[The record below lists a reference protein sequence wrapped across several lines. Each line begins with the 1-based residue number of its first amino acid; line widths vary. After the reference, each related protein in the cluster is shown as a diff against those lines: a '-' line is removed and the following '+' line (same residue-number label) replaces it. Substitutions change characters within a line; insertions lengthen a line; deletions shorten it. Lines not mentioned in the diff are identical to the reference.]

1 MGLKNWLVAWKLR
14 KEIDK
19 IKKKTQIEEF
29 IDQELAEQ
37 FKDYTQELREM
48 EKRNKILEMKRR
60 TLALKQAQKR
70 TEEHLEDLIDDDE
83 EDEED
88 DDEEDEEDDG
98 IDSGIENFIMDML
111 KKRIALSQ
119 TGGTP
124 LPDNLKEIAKNGID
138 NLTTEQIQAL
148 AAKFLAK

>member
-88 DDEEDEEDDG
+88 DG